1 MFAFRDGIDVA
12 LGDKVCAC
20 ATGAM
25 RRWHWGSAMRIRRP
39 GHLACTGHGLAF
51 VQGMALFSQLGKSV
65 VCFSWWGGW
74 GGRAYFISRT
84 PGVGHSK
91 LWPGQLTPDLRVP
104 LSSLLHDVPYI
115 ACLKVPYFSV

>member
-65 VCFSWWGGW
+65 VDPMIQGFPF
-74 GGRAYFISRT
+74 R
-84 PGVGHSK
+84 
-91 LWPGQLTPDLRVP
+91 
-104 LSSLLHDVPYI
+104 LLHLLLEGGV
-115 ACLKVPYFSV
+115 ATWHVHRRFS